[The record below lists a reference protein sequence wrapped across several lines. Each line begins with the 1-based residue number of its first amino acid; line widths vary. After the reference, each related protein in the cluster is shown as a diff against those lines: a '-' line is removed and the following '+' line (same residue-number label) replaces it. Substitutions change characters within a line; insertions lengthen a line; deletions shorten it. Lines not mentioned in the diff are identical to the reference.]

1 MGIRARILLAITLAV
16 LLSIFGV
23 TVMVSHEM
31 NKAFVNNFQTSSKA
45 QLDRMNAFV
54 ETFFASARSS
64 VELLAASPVVRDNID
79 GISVYI
85 DRKEDHTPIG
95 LELPQPE
102 RGLYDVLAQYV
113 EFFPSYTLVYVANK
127 HGGITQA
134 PDDMLTVGYNPAKRP
149 WYLDTLKAG
158 KSILT
163 EAYISDSGAAV
174 CTVATP
180 IRGPERGAFP
190 GAAAIDISLDTL
202 TRETGTVTIGKTGY
216 VVMIDSLGQ
225 IISDPRNS
233 GRGVPEK
240 DRWLGKTVS
249 DVTGDAGK
257 ALVALN
263 AMKSGYAE
271 VRMQDKDWL
280 ASVQT
285 TSEGWKLVMLQE
297 KSEIFADA
305 MGVTLSILL
314 VGGIIALVMLGIAWF
329 VARSIA
335 GPVATLAAASQSV
348 AEGDLN
354 AIPQE
359 EAPFKG
365 ELGILHKSLKSMVAK
380 LVELIETANDK
391 IREAESALTQSHAS
405 LMQAEEAKKQAESAK
420 REGIMQ
426 AAEQIG
432 AVINQ
437 LSEAAVR
444 LTDEARRTGQRTE
457 EQRDRVRLAVGS
469 IEHLA
474 DAVNEVTGSAAK
486 TADLAEEARGEA
498 RNGKKLV
505 LDVVRSMGEIEKQSA
520 SMQQGLAGLG
530 AMATDIGQIMNVI
543 SDIADQ
549 TNLLALNA
557 AIEAARAGD
566 AGRGFA
572 VVADEVRKLAE
583 KTMEATKQVGSA
595 ITSIQQSTGENVA
608 AMEKT
613 AAYIGDSTSI
623 AQNAGEAISGIEKVV
638 DATAG
643 EVQAI
648 AEAGKAQSGM
658 LADINASTDSISSI
672 SDEVAKSAHLSNDA
686 AQELMRLSGHLNA
699 IVEALKKG

>member
-1 MGIRARILLAITLAV
+1 MSIRARILLAIALAV

-54 ETFFASARSS
+54 ENFFSSARST
-64 VELLAASPVVRDNID
+64 VEFIAASPVVADNID

-95 LELPQPE
+95 AELPQPE
-102 RGLYDVLAQYV
+102 RGLYETLARYV
-113 EFFPSYTLVYVANK
+113 AYFPSYTLVYVANTA
-127 HGGITQA
+127 GGITQA
-134 PDDMLTVGYNPAKRP
+134 PDDLLTVGYNPAKRP
-149 WYLDTLKAG
+149 WYLDTVQAG
-158 KSILT
+158 KTILT

-180 IRGPERGAFP
+180 IKGKSRGRTP
-190 GAAAIDISLDTL
+190 GVAAIDISLDTL

-233 GRGVPEK
+233 GPDTPAK

-249 DVTGDAGK
+249 DIGGDAGK

-263 AMKSGYAE
+263 GMKSGYAE
-271 VRMQDKDWL
+271 VRLQNKDWL
-280 ASVQT
+280 ASVQS

-297 KSEIFADA
+297 KDEIFADA
-305 MGVTLSILL
+305 MGVTLSILM
-314 VGGIIALVMLGIAWF
+314 VGGGIALIMLAIAWF

-335 GPVATLAAASQSV
+335 RPVAALATASQRV
-348 AEGDLN
+348 AEGDLT

-359 EAPFKG
+359 EAFFKG
-365 ELGILHKSLKSMVAK
+365 ELGMLHKSLKRMVAK
-380 LVELIETANDK
+380 LVELIETANNK
-391 IREAESALTQSHAS
+391 IREAEAALVQARDAHAK
-405 LMQAEEAKKQAESAK
+405 AEDAKKEADRAR
-420 REGIMQ
+420 REGVLQ
-426 AAEQIG
+426 TAQQIG
-432 AVINQ
+432 AVIDQ
-437 LSEAAVR
+437 LSEAAAR
-444 LTDEARRTGQRTE
+444 LAKEASLTGRRTEDQRG
-457 EQRDRVRLAVGS
+457 RVGHAVDS
-469 IEHLA
+469 IARLA
-474 DAVNEVTGSAAK
+474 DAVNEVSFSASK
-486 TADLAEEARGEA
+486 TSDLANEARNEA
-498 RNGKKLV
+498 KNGKKLV
-505 LDVVRSMGEIEKQSA
+505 LDVVHSMGEIEKQSTD
-520 SMQQGLAGLG
+520 MQRGLAGLG
-530 AMATDIGQIMNVI
+530 TIATDIGQIMSVI

-557 AIEAARAGD
+557 AIEAARAGE

-583 KTMEATKQVGSA
+583 KTMEATKQVGTA
-595 ITSIQQSTGENVA
+595 ISGVQQRTVENVT

-613 AAYIGDSTSI
+613 AAYIVESTAI
-623 AQNAGEAISGIEKVV
+623 AHRAGEALAGIEQVV

-643 EVQAI
+643 EVLAI
-648 AEAGKAQSGM
+648 ADAGKAQAAT
-658 LADINASTDSISSI
+658 LADINDSTDSISNI
-672 SDEVAKSAHLSNDA
+672 SVEVAESARLSSDS
-686 AQELMRLSGHLNA
+686 AQELMRLSDHLHA
-699 IVEALKKG
+699 IVENLKKG